1 MRISDWSSDVCSSDL
16 SLGSCGTRSGLS
28 RSWGGRQAVHGQV
41 ESGEKSLGQIH
52 EWVAEPS
59 GNCTEEQVLE
69 APGDLRCRLPRLH
82 LARLLAGLNHTG
94 QHPSAL
100 AVGGFVPVR
109 LVAIWSVTG
118 KVPEG
123 VIQISLSLSC
133 ATGIVRE
140 AITLSCIEG

>member
-52 EWVAEPS
+52 AWVGEPS

-69 APGDLRCRLPRLH
+69 APGDLRSRLPRVH
-82 LARLLAGLNHTG
+82 LARLLAGLKHQG
-94 QHPSAL
+94 EDPSAI
-100 AVGGFVPVR
+100 AVGGFVAVS
-109 LVAIWSVTG
+109 LVAISGLTG
-118 KVPEG
+118 QVPQVVRQKIG
-123 VIQISLSLSC
+123 RASC
-133 ATGIVRE
+133 RGRVCE
-140 AITLSCIEG
+140 YG